1 MRTFHFSC
9 LTITATLLA
18 SVAAPAAS
26 FTGLGFLPGGDAS
39 WARAVSADGSV
50 VVGESE
56 IPTAPNAIMQA
67 FRWTEQ
73 GGMVGLGFLP
83 GGKNSGARG
92 VSSDGATVVGF
103 SSILAGD
110 PPVLT
115 EWYGFRWTQ
124 ATGLSSLGQGFVR
137 GVSGDGS
144 VAIGDGYP
152 ANNPSQAFYWAATG
166 AFGLGIL
173 HGGVSSSALAV
184 SGDGLS
190 VAGTS
195 FTDLTPGGEQAFLW
209 TPANGMVGL
218 AGFPGS
224 NFSEGNGISADGT
237 TIVGV
242 CDGPGL
248 SQAFRWTMA
257 AGMTGLG
264 TLPYGGNSCALATSG
279 DGQIVVGFAN
289 TSLSSEAFVWDI
301 THGIRNLRE
310 VLIQQQ
316 VDMTD
321 WQLDTALGI
330 SADGRTIVGSGYHH
344 GTTEAWVARVGNLIR
359 PELSVAINGN
369 NLKITWPG
377 INPLDQLQTSP
388 TLSGPWTNVGVA
400 PVIEGAGK
408 SVSLTR
414 AGTAGFFRLVR

>member
-1 MRTFHFSC
+1 MKILPLS
-9 LTITATLLA
+9 IATMAGSLLA
-18 SVAAPAAS
+18 CNSTPATS

-39 WARAVSADGSV
+39 WARAVSANGSV

-56 IPTAPNAIMQA
+56 IPTGANAVMQA

-73 GGMVGLGFLP
+73 GGMVGLGYLP
-83 GGKNSGARG
+83 GGKDSGARG
-92 VSSDGATVVGF
+92 TSSDGTTVVGF

-110 PPVLT
+110 PPELT

-124 ATGLSSLGQGFVR
+124 ATGMSSLGLGFVR

-144 VAIGDGYP
+144 VVVGDGYP
-152 ANNPSQAFYWAATG
+152 ANNPSQAFCWGTTG

-173 HGGVSSSALAV
+173 HGGASSSALTV

-195 FTDLTPGGEQAFLW
+195 FTDLTTGGEQAFLW

-218 AGFPGS
+218 AGLPGS
-224 NFSEGNGISADGT
+224 NFSEGNGISTDGT

-242 CDGPGL
+242 CDGPNF
-248 SQAFRWTMA
+248 SQAFRWTA
-257 AGMTGLG
+257 ADGMTGLG

-279 DGQIVVGFAN
+279 DGRIVVGFAN
-289 TSLSSEAFVWDI
+289 TSLSAEAFVWDT

-316 VDMTD
+316 ADLTD
-321 WQLDTALGI
+321 WQLDTALAI

-344 GTTEAWVARVGNLIR
+344 GTTEAWIARVGDLIR

-369 NLKITWPG
+369 NLKISWPG
-377 INPLDQLQTSP
+377 INPLDQLQTSA
-388 TLSGPWTNVGVA
+388 TISGNWTNVGVA

-408 SVSLTR
+408 SVTLPR